1 MKRKN
6 TLRTIIILAFI
17 VLALIYIY
25 PSFVLTNVEQEEKAK
40 IAELSALTG
49 MSESEIFQNVYRED
63 IDIVAFFYDLN
74 LSADTLEAAR
84 EIVRDL
90 QDRLYDKLLKI
101 RKRSIKQGLD
111 LQGGMHLVLQVD
123 LVSLI
128 DNLARK
134 KDEVYYDIQ
143 EEIKTRMQNP
153 DEDFYHAL
161 STVFKEK
168 NIPLN
173 RYFGDMRDSE
183 GDIISNIKK
192 EAADAVNRSQ
202 EILRN
207 RVDQFGVSEP
217 SIQKQGTHRI
227 VVELPG
233 VHDPARARALIGKT
247 ALLEFKLL
255 ADADK
260 TQKALESIDQF
271 LKRDIAGETA
281 VEEEQLEKKETKEVA
296 TAVADTAEAVTD
308 TTVAPPRESKDEVVD
323 VTDLFG
329 GETTTFTEE
338 DTSLLV
344 DAEMTQEHP
353 FYSLLRN
360 MSGNV
365 SVPEQNFSVVNRIIH
380 RLDIKKILPSD
391 YEFLWSNEP
400 IVSTSDGNKYYTLY
414 FVKREPEMTGTMLKD
429 AQVQIDQGGTGGAA
443 GQPIVGLEMNRQGA
457 KTFARVTGANVGEF
471 LAIVLDNKV
480 HMAPRIKT
488 KIPDGRAIIEGSFDM
503 NEARDLAIV
512 LRAGALP
519 VQVEII
525 EERTVGPS
533 LGKDSVSKGATS
545 ALAGLVIV
553 VLFMLWYYRIGGVI
567 ADMALALN
575 ILFVMSILAGFQGT
589 LTLPGIAG
597 IILTI
602 GMAVDANVLIYER
615 IREELATGKTVKA
628 SIDAGYSRAIVTILD
643 ANVTTLIA
651 AVVLYQFGTGP
662 IQGFALTLMIG
673 IIASMFTAIVV
684 TRAVFD
690 FIANRFQLKTLKI

>member
-6 TLRTIIILAFI
+6 IFRTIIILVFI
-17 VLALIYIY
+17 ILAVYYIY
-25 PSFVLTNVEQEEKAK
+25 PSTILNKMDQKERDK

-49 MSESEIFQNVYRED
+49 MPAAEIYQNVYRED
-63 IDIVAFFYDLN
+63 LDIMAYFYDMN
-74 LSADTLEAAR
+74 LSADTLAAAQGIVQYLQEELNKKLIKVR
-84 EIVRDL
+84 E
-90 QDRLYDKLLKI
+90 K
-101 RKRSIKQGLD
+101 SIKQGLD

-123 LVSLI
+123 LFSLI

-134 KDEVYYDIQ
+134 KDDLYYDLVEEVRVRQ
-143 EEIKTRMQNP
+143 ENP
-153 DEDFYHAL
+153 DIDFYKAL
-161 STVFKEK
+161 SEVFQER
-168 NIPLN
+168 NVPLN

-183 GDIISNIKK
+183 GDIITEIKDQ
-192 EAADAVNRSQ
+192 AADAVNRSQ

-217 SIQKQGTHRI
+217 SIQRQGNHRI

-255 ADADK
+255 AEADE
-260 TQKALESIDQF
+260 TQQALETIDNFMKQEISG
-271 LKRDIAGETA
+271 KA
-281 VEEEQLEKKETKEVA
+281 VESDSGKITEVVKSTK
-296 TAVADTAEAVTD
+296 DSTAESEKAKL
-308 TTVAPPRESKDEVVD
+308 RESKDEVVD
-323 VTDLFG
+323 VTELFG
-329 GETTTFTEE
+329 GEKTSVSTS

-344 DAEMTQEHP
+344 DREMMEEHP
-353 FYSLLRN
+353 FYTLLRN
-360 MSGNV
+360 FQGQV
-365 SVPEQNFSVVNRIIH
+365 AVPEQNFTVVNRIIH
-380 RLDIKKILPSD
+380 RREVERLLPSES
-391 YEFLWSNEP
+391 EFLWSKEAE
-400 IVSTSDGNKYYTLY
+400 VSPADGNRYYTLY
-414 FVKREPEMTGTMLKD
+414 YLKREAELTGALLNN
-429 AQVQIDQGGTGGAA
+429 AAVQIDGGQSGGAA
-443 GQPIVGLEMNRQGA
+443 GQPIVSLEMNRQGA
-457 KTFARVTGANVGEF
+457 KVFARVTGANVGKF

-503 NEARDLAIV
+503 DEARDLAIV

-533 LGKDSVSKGATS
+533 LGRDSINKGMLS
-545 ALAGLVIV
+545 GIAGLVLV
-553 VLFMLWYYRIGGVI
+553 VLFMIWYYRLGGAI
-567 ADMALALN
+567 ANAALALN
-575 ILFVMSILAGFQGT
+575 ILFVMSVLAGFKGT

-615 IREELATGKTVKA
+615 IREELRTGKTIKA
-628 SIDAGYSRAIVTILD
+628 SIETGYARALITILD
-643 ANVTTLIA
+643 SNITTLIS

-673 IIASMFTAIVV
+673 ITASMFTAIVV

-690 FIANRFQLKTLKI
+690 YITGHYQLKTLKI